1 MNWFTKLLTFLT
13 PPPTK
18 VDEVVKRKILKQAVK
33 EATVKLDKF
42 DNSTKTHKRARK
54 KGKYVADNKSTPKV
68 NEAWVGGK
76 APKKKPA
83 KKVVKITTQNIGE

>member
-18 VDEVVKRKILKQAVK
+18 VDEVIKRKILKQAVK

-42 DNSTKTHKRARK
+42 KTTAK
-54 KGKYVADNKSTPKV
+54 TT
-68 NEAWVGGK
+68 
-76 APKKKPA
+76 KKKPA
-83 KKVVKITTQNIGE
+83 KKVVKITTKNIGE